1 MTDFCQHVPM
11 SRLFETQNSGVSS
24 PPHCT
29 GMRLRP
35 FGRDPIPY
43 GTRLRPFGRDPIPYG
58 TGLRPFGRDPILY
71 GTGLRPFGRDP
82 IPVCAG
88 LLRFSL
94 FEAVKNQSFIK
105 LEPKLYLMRQPNS

>member
-11 SRLFETQNSGVSS
+11 SRLFETQNSGVSL

-43 GTRLRPFGRDPIPYG
+43 V
-58 TGLRPFGRDPILY
+58 
-71 GTGLRPFGRDP
+71 TGLRPFGRDP